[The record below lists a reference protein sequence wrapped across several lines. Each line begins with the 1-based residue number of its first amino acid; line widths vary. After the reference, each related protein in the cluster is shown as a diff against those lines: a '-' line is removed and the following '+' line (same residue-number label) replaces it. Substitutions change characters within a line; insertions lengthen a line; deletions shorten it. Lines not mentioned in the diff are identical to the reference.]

1 MKLRTKTNIGILLVF
16 CILAISTGIV
26 TFRWHTSHAIKGAE
40 NRVRLYIKAA
50 WEIYNS
56 KTERIQF
63 ALLVL
68 AEDDKLKN
76 FMLDR
81 RNADL
86 RAIVLEQLERVRREQ
101 NMDILNLI
109 DTKGRVVLRTRNAGT
124 RGDDVS
130 NDPMIRLVLK
140 DRKRSGG
147 TVLFDNGRL
156 KTEGEDLVRL
166 ARLYGGEPA
175 AMMTGA
181 AVPVKH
187 NGRLIGVIQ
196 MGNLLNGSVEK
207 VDRIRDSVFEN
218 QRYNGKPVGT
228 ATVFMRDLRIS
239 TNVLNQDGTRATGTR
254 ASGEVAERVLKNG
267 RSWTGRAWV
276 VNAWYLS
283 QYDPIRDPDG
293 RVIGMLYIGSL
304 EQRYLDERSRAV
316 LLNLGV
322 VFGGMLLAVVV
333 FYPIIRTILS
343 PVHRL
348 YQATRRLSAGDLTH
362 RIDVRSNDEIGELSD
377 SFNHM
382 AEQLLKD
389 QQEIQESHAQLEERN
404 EELHNTNRNY
414 MEMLG
419 FVSHE
424 FKAPLGSA
432 ILGLYSVKDGY
443 LGPVSESQARVL
455 GSVAHSLDYL
465 NDMVKHYLDLSRL
478 EKGELTPHRRRVRI
492 KAEVVEPILS
502 GLGPAVAE
510 KQMVV
515 TSCLADDLTAD
526 ADPSL
531 LRIVYENLLSNAVRY
546 GREGGSI
553 QLAGEQTNGTVKLVV
568 YNDGDGVPADK
579 INRLFKKFSRI
590 DNIRNAREK
599 GTELGLFI
607 CKEIIDQHGG
617 SINAESKEGEW
628 TRFTFTLP
636 AEASVGQPLQKVQ

>member
-16 CILAISTGIV
+16 FILAVSTGIV
-26 TFRWHTSHAIKGAE
+26 TFRWHTNHAIKGAE

-76 FMLDR
+76 FLLER
-81 RNADL
+81 RNTEL
-86 RAIVLEQLERVRREQ
+86 RTIVREQLERVRREQ
-101 NMDILNLI
+101 NMDTITLV
-109 DTKGRVVLRTRNAGT
+109 DAKGRVVLRTRNAGVA
-124 RGDDVS
+124 GDDVS
-130 NDPMIRLVLK
+130 DDPMISRVLK
-140 DRKRSGG
+140 GRKASSG
-147 TVLFDNGRL
+147 TVLLHADRL
-156 KTEGEDLVRL
+156 KMEGEDLARL
-166 ARLYGGEPA
+166 AKLHGGESA
-175 AMMTGA
+175 AMMTAA

-187 NGRLIGVIQ
+187 HGRLIGVIE

-207 VDRIRDSVFEN
+207 VDRIRDSIFEN
-218 QRYNGKPVGT
+218 QRYRGKPVGT

-239 TNVLNQDGTRATGTR
+239 TNVLNQDGTRAIGTR
-254 ASGEVAERVLKNG
+254 ASAEVADRVLRNG
-267 RSWTGRAWV
+267 QSWTGRAWV

-316 LLNLGV
+316 LLNLAV
-322 VFGGMLLAVVV
+322 VFGGMLLAVLV
-333 FYPIIRTILS
+333 FYLIMRTILN

-348 YQATRRLSAGDLTH
+348 YQATRKLSAGDLTH
-362 RIDVRSNDEIGELSD
+362 RIDVQSSDEIGELSG

-389 QQEIQESHAQLEERN
+389 QQEIQESHRQLEERN

-443 LGPVSESQARVL
+443 LGPISESQGRVL
-455 GSVAHSLDYL
+455 SSVGHSLDYL
-465 NDMVKHYLDLSRL
+465 DDMIKHYLDLSRL
-478 EKGELTPHRRRVRI
+478 EKGELKPHRRAVGI
-492 KAEVVEPILS
+492 KAEVIEPILS
-502 GLGPAVAE
+502 GLGPAVEE
-510 KQMVV
+510 KQMRVV
-515 TSCLADDLTAD
+515 SSVPGDLVADV
-526 ADPSL
+526 DPSQ

-546 GREGGSI
+546 GREGGLI
-553 QLAGEQTNGTVKLVV
+553 QLAGEQFNGTVRLVV
-568 YNDGDGVPADK
+568 QNEGDGVPADK
-579 INRLFKKFSRI
+579 IDRLFKKFSRI
-590 DNIRNAREK
+590 DGSPQAREK
-599 GTELGLFI
+599 GTGLGLFI
-607 CKEIIDQHGG
+607 CKEIIEQHGG

-636 AEASVGQPLQKVQ
+636 AEAAVERPVASLI